1 MKPCA
6 FSTLAILSSIFLLH
20 SGAAHAQS
28 CGLHSVPLAAPENA
42 RTLVLGADLRSAAL
56 AGWAGSAGSELRG
69 RFSEIAFQA
78 RFSAAGPWSMGWEW
92 PLAILRL
99 GETTRVGFGN
109 PGAYAEYRI
118 SAGSR
123 SLFALGAHA
132 GLPLGNRYD
141 GIAGDHFMGAVYA
154 TLARVSAGM
163 HLSGTIGTRMALPWM
178 ADHGAAAHTADPPAA
193 SDSSRQAHAAA
204 ASSGIAGMSLGNPHE
219 NWELIYRAAVR
230 RDIAAGRFAVL
241 FALEGQRVLSEPM
254 GMGRIAE
261 QGESAARDFLTGES
275 ALYCSFGT
283 TEISPHLRI
292 PLSASQ
298 RAGWGL
304 GVRISERY

>member
-1 MKPCA
+1 MKPCVS
-6 FSTLAILSSIFLLH
+6 STLLAFLASIFLLR
-20 SGAAHAQS
+20 SGAVYAQS
-28 CGLHSVPLAAPENA
+28 CGLHSVPLAAPESA
-42 RTLVLGADLRSAAL
+42 QTLVLGADLRSAGL

-78 RFSAAGPWSMGWEW
+78 RLSTAGPWSMGWEW

-99 GETTRVGFGN
+99 GEITRVGFGN

-123 SLFALGAHA
+123 SLLALGAHA

-141 GIAGDHFMGAVYA
+141 GIASDHFMGAIYA

-163 HLSGTIGTRMALPWM
+163 HWSGTIGSRMALPWM
-178 ADHGAAAHTADPPAA
+178 VDRMNATDAAPSHAHNAADP
-193 SDSSRQAHAAA
+193 
-204 ASSGIAGMSLGNPHE
+204 SGIAGMSLGNPHE
-219 NWELIYRAAVR
+219 NWELMYRGAVR
-230 RDIAAGRFAVL
+230 RESATGRLAILFAV
-241 FALEGQRVLSEPM
+241 EGQRVLGEPM
-254 GMGRIAE
+254 GMGRVANE
-261 QGESAARDFLTGES
+261 GESAARDFLTGES
-275 ALYCSFGT
+275 ALSCSFGT
-283 TEISPHLRI
+283 TEFSPHVRI

-304 GVRISERY
+304 GLRISERY